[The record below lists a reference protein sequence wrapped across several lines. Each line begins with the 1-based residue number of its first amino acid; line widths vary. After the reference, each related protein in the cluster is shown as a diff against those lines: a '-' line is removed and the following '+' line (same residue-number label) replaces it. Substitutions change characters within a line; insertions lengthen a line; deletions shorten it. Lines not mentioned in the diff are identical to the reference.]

1 MSSSEDDRP
10 LAAVRGA
17 RTNGTSSTVS
27 ADTNGTTPGP
37 IPTNKNSKSVSSRLD
52 KIANKSTNGV
62 RPINAAGIS
71 LVNGSVEDS
80 GDLRRGK
87 RKGHQAPIKESSSS
101 EDSDAPLNKRRRTS
115 NGIRKENGFKQED
128 TSSDDDDVPLAKKAA
143 AKRRNMPLTTLVKR
157 EKKPP
162 APPGGGSSDSDIPL
176 ATAKLAK
183 EKQRIEQKAAKPA
196 KEMRAEENKATTAAG
211 AKRKSAGNANT
222 SELAKK
228 AGKAPPK
235 KTNGVKKEESSDD
248 DVPLAK
254 KRKGAVQKPIESTK
268 KVTGKK
274 TKDIDTKPTA
284 AKGKGKAK
292 EETPAEADEEEEEE
306 YKWWENQAETDGT
319 QKWTTLMHN
328 GVLFPPAYES
338 LPKHVKMKY
347 GGVEVTLPL
356 EAEEV
361 AGFFGAMLDTQH
373 ASNPTFAENF
383 FKDFQAIL
391 KQSGGAKG
399 PDGKSVNILSFQK
412 CDFKPMYDYFEE
424 KKAEKKA
431 LGLAGRKALKAE
443 KDKAEE
449 KYLYCYLDGRKEKV
463 GNFRVEPPG
472 LFRGRG
478 EHPKT
483 GMVKARV
490 QPEQVTINIG
500 KEATVP
506 APPPGHSWADV
517 IHDNTVTWLATWK
530 ENINGNIKYVM
541 LAATSSLKGMS
552 DFKKFE
558 KARELKNHIDRIRE
572 DYTRDLKSE
581 LMADRQRATA
591 MYLIDKLA
599 LRAGNEKSD
608 DEADTVG
615 CCSLRY
621 EHITLEPPN
630 IVVFDFLGKDSIRF
644 YQKTPVIHQVFKNLK
659 IFKKAP
665 KTKGDMIFDRLD
677 TTQLNKHLQ
686 NYMQGLSAKVFRTY
700 NASWTMQEQ
709 LDEIPNEG
717 AVHEKYAAYNL
728 ANKKVAILCNHQRTV
743 STTHETMMQKQEE
756 KIKGLRYQK
765 LRLKRMILSLEPT
778 RKKKNPAFFKPDP
791 EIDDEEWIKEHQVS
805 LVEQEKERI
814 TRKFE
819 KDNEKLQENGEKVL
833 KDKELKE
840 RLQIIKDMEAEFK
853 TENKTGKIEPKRGAT
868 VEKLEAQI
876 QKMEERIKK
885 QETEAQVREDN
896 KTVALGTSKI
906 NYIDPRLTVMFCKKY
921 GVPIEKIFAKT
932 LRDKFKWAIE
942 SADED
947 WKF

>member
-1 MSSSEDDRP
+1 MH
-10 LAAVRGA
+10 GA

-37 IPTNKNSKSVSSRLD
+37 ISINKIPKSLD
-52 KIANKSTNGV
+52 REMDGKFDKMAIKSTNRV
-62 RPINAAGIS
+62 RSIDAAGIS

-80 GDLRRGK
+80 GGLGRGK
-87 RKGHQAPIKESSSS
+87 RKVRRVPIKESSGS

-115 NGIRKENGFKQED
+115 NGIKKENGVKQE
-128 TSSDDDDVPLAKKAA
+128 SSSDDDVPLAKKSA
-143 AKRRNMPLTTLVKR
+143 AKRRNVPSPTVKR

-162 APPGGGSSDSDIPL
+162 ALLAGDSSDSDIPL
-176 ATAKLAK
+176 AAVKLAK
-183 EKQRIEQKAAKPA
+183 DKQRTEQKAVKTA
-196 KEMRAEENKATTAAG
+196 KEIRAEENKSATAAG
-211 AKRKSAGNANT
+211 TKRKSVGNANT
-222 SELAKK
+222 SEPAKK

-235 KTNGVKKEESSDD
+235 KANGVKKEESSDD

-254 KRKGAVQKPIESTK
+254 RRKNVVQKPVESTK
-268 KVTGKK
+268 KAAAGKK
-274 TKDIDTKPTA
+274 SKDVDTKPVA

-319 QKWTTLMHN
+319 QKWTTLTHN
-328 GVLFPPAYES
+328 GVLFPPPYEL

-347 GGVEVTLPL
+347 TGVEVTLPL

-373 ASNPTFAENF
+373 ASNAIFVENF
-383 FKDFQAIL
+383 FKDFQTIL
-391 KQSGGAKG
+391 KQHGGAKG
-399 PDGKSVNILSFQK
+399 PDGKNISIQSFQK
-412 CDFKPMYDYFEE
+412 CDFKPMYEYFEE

-431 LGLAGRKALKAE
+431 LGTVGRKALKVE

-506 APPPGHSWADV
+506 APPPGHKWADV

-558 KARELKNHIDRIRE
+558 KARELKKHIDRIRE
-572 DYTRDLKSE
+572 DYARDLKSE

-599 LRAGNEKSD
+599 LRAGNEKND

-644 YQKTPVIHQVFKNLK
+644 YQKTPVIPQVFKNLK

-665 KTKGDMIFDRLD
+665 KTRGDMIFDRLD

-686 NYMQGLSAKVFRTY
+686 NYMPGLSAKVFRTY

-709 LDEIPNEG
+709 LDEILNQG
-717 AVHEKYAAYNL
+717 TIHEKYAAYNL

-743 STTHETMMQKQEE
+743 STTHETMMQRQED

-765 LRLKRMILSLEPT
+765 LRLKRMILSLEPN

-805 LVEQEKERI
+805 LIEQERDRI
-814 TRKFE
+814 TKKFE
-819 KDNEKLQENGEKVL
+819 KENEKLRENREKEL

-840 RLQIIKDMEAEFK
+840 RLQVIKEMEAEFK
-853 TENKTGKIEPKRGAT
+853 AENKTGKIEPKRGAT
-868 VEKLEAQI
+868 VEKLEGQI
-876 QKMEERIKK
+876 QKIEERIKK

-921 GVPIEKIFAKT
+921 DVPIEKIFAKT